1 MISKWVILIG
11 VGICVAVTFIYVYLM
26 HYCSFW
32 LSWISVGLI
41 QLMLVGI
48 GYFAFDYRRDQI
60 DLDATYAEE
69 SMATWLKWITWV
81 SWIMAGIYYIVIL
94 CSFQSLR
101 VAVAVIETASSFVAD
116 SKRLLFVPLLYFF
129 VTLVA
134 SVMFLSGLICVSSIG
149 KIEAGSVA
157 TQTKSIEWDS
167 STEGI
172 YWGMIFGFIW
182 TICFI
187 LAMSEFV
194 TIVSA
199 IKGDYTRQLIIA
211 PYFRARGIGDTIL
224 NLIKIFPWRA
234 DQRQGWGDECEARR
248 WLQRDGYCQFTGRQ
262 LRACRDF
269 GLQALSISKTKVTP
283 GSTQIVFVDGDDAV
297 QEGPIELLARTMGI
311 DFIGGRSPY
320 YCGLEKPIPHSFLSD
335 KDNPNMNMYWLREA
349 NQMIADFLADGIP
362 FPVEGRTEDR
372 ERNRCRSRCTD
383 STCEQIW
390 KP

>member
-1 MISKWVILIG
+1 MHQRAGGLSSTARIMWDSYVQRVTQEANSKNGFQEECGPKIWENTRSYRGTVLLYHGLTACTQQYEYLAPLLASKGFVVLAPTIPGHGLRFTLNVSTNEAEDDISTLPGTSKEYVEFAEEMNAIMAAAG
-11 VGICVAVTFIYVYLM
+11 GETAVGG
-26 HYCSFW
+26 
-32 LSWISVGLI
+32 LSLGGAL
-41 QLMLVGI
+41 
-48 GYFAFDYRRDQI
+48 
-60 DLDATYAEE
+60 ATY
-69 SMATWLKWITWV
+69 
-81 SWIMAGIYYIVIL
+81 
-94 CSFQSLR
+94 
-101 VAVAVIETASSFVAD
+101 
-116 SKRLLFVPLLYFF
+116 
-129 VTLVA
+129 
-134 SVMFLSGLICVSSIG
+134 
-149 KIEAGSVA
+149 
-157 TQTKSIEWDS
+157 
-167 STEGI
+167 
-172 YWGMIFGFIW
+172 
-182 TICFI
+182 
-187 LAMSEFV
+187 
-194 TIVSA
+194 SA

-362 FPVEGRTEDR
+362 FPVEGRTEGR
-372 ERNRCRSRCTD
+372 QRNRCRLRCTD